1 MHNSSSLVILFGA
14 ILLVGVLLLAAM
26 ALSRGRRK
34 PLNQAY
40 YQERIRSI
48 ESQARAGDISALH
61 MAVLNA
67 DKLFD
72 NALKE
77 RGYRGD
83 TMGERLKRATKQLRN
98 ANAVWAAHKLRNR
111 IAHEDKVNVSKEQA
125 LKAVAVFRAA
135 LKDLGAL

>member
-1 MHNSSSLVILFGA
+1 MQDSL
-14 ILLVGVLLLAAM
+14 VLLLGGVIIAGI
-26 ALSRGRRK
+26 LLLTLITVTKGRRK
-34 PLNQAY
+34 PLDRAY
-40 YQERIRSI
+40 YEERMRGIETQMRSN
-48 ESQARAGDISALH
+48 DMNALH

-83 TMGERLKRATKQLRN
+83 TMGERLKRATRHLKN
-98 ANAVWAAHKLRNR
+98 ADGIWAAHKLRNR
-111 IAHEDKVNVSKEQA
+111 IAHEDKVNVTKNQA
-125 LKAVAVFRAA
+125 MRAVAIFRAG